1 VTTPVKSADRTILIL
16 EAFAEALEPLALS
29 DLARRIDIPVSAC
42 HGLVRTLS
50 ARGYLYEVGPR
61 RGYYPTQR
69 WLDKA
74 RLIAS
79 RDPLLERA
87 APAMEALAAAT
98 GETVVLAKRAGAAT
112 LYLKVI
118 ESRHA
123 VRYSAQ
129 AGDQKPLH
137 ASSIGKAILLQLPP
151 EEREALLAGARLARF
166 TPNTLTS
173 RERLEQDL
181 AAGLKRGWTHS
192 RGENVP
198 DVHAIAVPL
207 RIAGEPYGLAVAG
220 PEHRMA
226 PNLARHA
233 KRLLGAGKRIAE
245 SRTGASRD

>member
-1 VTTPVKSADRTILIL
+1 MASPVKSADRTVLIL
-16 EAFAEALEPLALS
+16 EAFAEALQPLALS
-29 DLARRIDIPVSAC
+29 ELARQIGIPVSAC

-74 RLIAS
+74 RLIAAS
-79 RDPLLERA
+79 DPLLERV
-87 APAMEALAAAT
+87 APAMEELAAAT
-98 GETVVLAKRAGAAT
+98 GETVVLAKRAGPVT
-112 LYLKVI
+112 VYLKVI
-118 ESRHA
+118 ASRHA

-137 ASSIGKAILLQLPP
+137 ASSIGKAILMQLPP
-151 EEREALLAGARLARF
+151 AEREALLSGARLARF

-181 AAGLKRGWTHS
+181 ATGLKRGWTHS

-198 DVHAIAVPL
+198 DVHAIAAAL
-207 RIAGEPYGLAVAG
+207 RIGGEPYGLAVAG

-233 KRLLGAGKRIAE
+233 KRLLRAARRIAE
-245 SRTGASRD
+245 T